1 MKRYGDGNLRRGG
14 IGRRWNAH
22 REGGG
27 RLEGKPTTIHEILY
41 PFSTLD
47 FFFHSLIL
55 NPPNS
60 KASYLLWSTPA
71 CPSNQT
77 GGVPSK

>member
-1 MKRYGDGNLRRGG
+1 MGGGGMKRYGDGNLRRGG
-14 IGRRWNAH
+14 VGRRGNAH

-47 FFFHSLIL
+47 FFS
-55 NPPNS
+55 
-60 KASYLLWSTPA
+60 
-71 CPSNQT
+71 
-77 GGVPSK
+77 